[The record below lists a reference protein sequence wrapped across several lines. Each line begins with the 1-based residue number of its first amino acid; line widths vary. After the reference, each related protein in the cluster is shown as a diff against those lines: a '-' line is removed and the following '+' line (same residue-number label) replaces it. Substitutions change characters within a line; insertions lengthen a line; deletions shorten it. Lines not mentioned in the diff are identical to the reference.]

1 MDMMY
6 TMYYFEN
13 NRLCTK
19 KINDLSETK
28 GFNIYC
34 VKDMTGTIVV
44 DYREYWR

>member
-1 MDMMY
+1 MMY
-6 TMYYFEN
+6 IMYYIEN
-13 NRLCTK
+13 NVLYAK
-19 KINDLSETK
+19 KINDLSEIE